1 MLEVLEL
8 FDRPAVLHSIYLI
21 GSLILFFIGLYGL
34 LAKRHLL
41 KIFVSI
47 EIMELAVYL
56 ILIAIATT
64 PGETAPILS
73 DGFTAFTSMSDPIP
87 QALTLTAIV
96 IGVAVTALGTS
107 MAIQYHRLTG
117 KVSVGEMTEL
127 KD

>member
-1 MLEVLEL
+1 MLEFL
-8 FDRPAVLHSIYLI
+8 DRPQVLHGIYI
-21 GSLILFFIGLYGL
+21 VGSLGLFFIGLYGL

-56 ILIAIATT
+56 ILIALATS

-73 DGFTAFTSMSDPIP
+73 DGLTAFTGMADPIP

-117 KVSVGEMTEL
+117 NVGVNAMTEL

>member
-1 MLEVLEL
+1 MLDFLDTPPV
-8 FDRPAVLHSIYLI
+8 VHGIYLM

-73 DGFTAFTSMSDPIP
+73 DGLTAFIGMSDPIP

-117 KVSVGEMTEL
+117 KVSVTEMTEL

>member
-1 MLEVLEL
+1 MLEFL
-8 FDRPAVLHSIYLI
+8 DSPRVLHGIYLL
-21 GSLILFFIGLYGL
+21 GSLMLFFIGLYGL

-56 ILIAIATT
+56 ILIALATS

-73 DGFTAFTSMSDPIP
+73 DGLLTFTGMADPIP

-117 KVSVGEMTEL
+117 HVGVDAMTEL
-127 KD
+127 KDWR